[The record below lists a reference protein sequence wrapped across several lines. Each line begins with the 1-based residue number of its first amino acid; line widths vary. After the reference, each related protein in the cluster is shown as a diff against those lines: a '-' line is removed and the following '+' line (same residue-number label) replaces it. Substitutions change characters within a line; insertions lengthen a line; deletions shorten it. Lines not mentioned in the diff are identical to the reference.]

1 MAGLGE
7 SEIES
12 FPSFGQLQGEQF
24 IQSKQENKH
33 VKEKIRPRFVN

>member
-1 MAGLGE
+1 MAGLDE

-12 FPSFGQLQGEQF
+12 FASFGQLQGEQF

-33 VKEKIRPRFVN
+33 AKEKIRPRFVN